1 MAKKW
6 FYAVKNGRV
15 PGIYDNWTDAEQQ
28 VKGFAEAIYKKF
40 DNLPD
45 AERFMFG
52 KEEQTDVNQGNGYE
66 IYVDGSFDAKKPSH
80 YSCGVVVLK
89 DGVVVHTISKAASG
103 PAAEM
108 RNVAGEILGACMAFE
123 YCFKTGVGRVTVCHD
138 YEGIAAWC
146 EGAWEAKNNFTQKY
160 KAYYDKISEY
170 VDISFVKVKGHS
182 NNKYNDLADSLA
194 KQALDDISCV

>member
-28 VKGFAEAIYKKF
+28 VKCFAGAIYKKF
-40 DNLPD
+40 GTLHE
-45 AERFMFG
+45 AEKFMFG
-52 KEEQTDVNQGNGYE
+52 KEEKADVIQGNGCE
-66 IYVDGSFDAKKPSH
+66 IYVDGSFDVKKPSH
-80 YSCGVVVLK
+80 YACGVVVLK

-108 RNVAGEILGACMAFE
+108 RNVAGEILGACMALD
-123 YCFKTGVGRVTVCHD
+123 YCFKTGIGRVTIYHD

-146 EGAWEAKNNFTQKY
+146 NETWKANNEYTRKY

-170 VDISFVKVKGHS
+170 VDVAFEKVKGHS

-194 KQALDDISCV
+194 KQALGVE